1 VRILKWAGGLVLL
14 LVVALV
20 LFIAFG
26 LNTLRGPIT
35 RAVTNATG
43 RELRIEGDLK
53 PLWSWL
59 YPRFRAEK
67 VSFANPDWASEDYLF
82 RADALE
88 ASIALLPLLRGRVVV
103 PKMHLQRPEVFL
115 ERDAEGRKNWLLDRE
130 PDGSRASRVHILA
143 LTLDQGRLKYDD
155 AIRDTH
161 IAAQLAGDA
170 HGIGFAAKGKYRGL
184 PATASGRGGPVLAV
198 RSDKAPYPLKAEAR
212 IGSTS
217 LTADGTITDLAEL
230 SGLNLMIQLGGESM
244 EQLYDLV
251 GIAFPDTSRYSTS
264 GRLIGAGSTLRYEK
278 FTGRVGESDLAG
290 TLQVDTGGKRPFM
303 RGELVSQLL
312 NLADLGP
319 LVGTR
324 QPKQGGVLPDAAF
337 DAARW
342 NSVDADVTLKAGTL
356 KRPEELPLENLSTR
370 IQMRDAVL
378 TLDPL
383 EFGTAGGRLAGPI
396 RLDGRE
402 APIRADARI
411 RVQDLQLSKLF
422 PTVEVSRASVGAVS
436 GLIELTGAGNSV
448 AKMIGSANGKV
459 GVYVDS
465 GQVSKMVME
474 MVALDFWNLAK
485 VVLRGDEPVEIRC
498 AIADFDVKDGLMRT
512 NALVLDTSVMSITG
526 EGTIN
531 LRDETISLK
540 IAPHPK
546 AASLASLRS
555 PLYIAGTFSQPKVS
569 RDARRI
575 AEKGAGALVLGILN
589 PLLAVLPLI
598 YEGKGQD
605 SNCGKL
611 IAQATSSSRPSPSGE
626 PEQHPPAQS
635 AR

>member
-1 VRILKWAGGLVLL
+1 
-14 LVVALV
+14 
-20 LFIAFG
+20 
-26 LNTLRGPIT
+26 
-35 RAVTNATG
+35 
-43 RELRIEGDLK
+43 
-53 PLWSWL
+53 
-59 YPRFRAEK
+59 
-67 VSFANPDWASEDYLF
+67 
-82 RADALE
+82 
-88 ASIALLPLLRGRVVV
+88 
-103 PKMHLQRPEVFL
+103 
-115 ERDAEGRKNWLLDRE
+115 
-130 PDGSRASRVHILA
+130 
-143 LTLDQGRLKYDD
+143 
-155 AIRDTH
+155 
-161 IAAQLAGDA
+161 
-170 HGIGFAAKGKYRGL
+170 
-184 PATASGRGGPVLAV
+184 
-198 RSDKAPYPLKAEAR
+198 
-212 IGSTS
+212 
-217 LTADGTITDLAEL
+217 
-230 SGLNLMIQLGGESM
+230 
-244 EQLYDLV
+244 
-251 GIAFPDTSRYSTS
+251 
-264 GRLIGAGSTLRYEK
+264 
-278 FTGRVGESDLAG
+278 
-290 TLQVDTGGKRPFM
+290 M
-303 RGELVSQLL
+303 RGELLSQLL

-383 EFGTAGGRLAGPI
+383 EFGTAGGKLAGPI

-436 GLIELTGAGNSV
+436 GLIELAGVGDSV
-448 AKMIGSANGKV
+448 AKMIGSANGKL

-465 GQVSKMVME
+465 GQVSKLVME
-474 MVALDFWNLAK
+474 VVALDFWNLAK

-498 AIADFDVKDGLMRT
+498 AIADFDVKDGLLRA

-526 EGTIN
+526 EGTIS
-531 LRDETISLK
+531 LRDETLNLK
-540 IAPHPK
+540 IVPHPK

-569 RDARRI
+569 RDVRRL
-575 AEKGAGALVLGILN
+575 AEKGAGALALGILN

-598 YEGKGQD
+598 HEGKGQD

-611 IAQATSSSRPSPSGE
+611 IAQATSSGRSSPSGE

>member
-1 VRILKWAGGLVLL
+1 VRILKWVGGAVVL

-26 LNTLRGPIT
+26 LNTLRGPIM

-53 PLWSWL
+53 PLWSWVH
-59 YPRFRAEK
+59 PRFRAEK
-67 VSFANPDWASEDYLF
+67 VSFANPDWASEDYMF

-88 ASIALLPLLRGRVVV
+88 TSIEVLALLRGRVVV
-103 PKMHLQRPEVFL
+103 PKMHLQRAEVLL
-115 ERDAEGRKNWLLDRE
+115 ERDAEGRKNWLLERKQDS
-130 PDGSRASRVHILA
+130 SRASRVHILA
-143 LTLDQGRLKYDD
+143 LTLDQGKLKYDD
-155 AIRDTH
+155 ALRDTH
-161 IAAQLAGDA
+161 IAAQLTSDA
-170 HGIGFAAKGKYRGL
+170 HGVNFAARGKYNGL
-184 PATASGRGGPVLAV
+184 PAFASGRGGPVLAV
-198 RSDKAPYPLKAEAR
+198 RSDKAYPLKAEAR
-212 IGSTS
+212 IGATS
-217 LTADGTITDLAEL
+217 LTADGTITNLAEL
-230 SGLNLMIQLGGESM
+230 SALDLMIQLSGESM
-244 EQLYDLV
+244 GQLYDVV
-251 GIAFPDTSRYSTS
+251 GIAFPDTSRYTTS
-264 GRLIGAGSTLRYEK
+264 GRLIGNGSVIRYEN

-290 TLQVDTGGKRPFM
+290 MLQVDAGGKRPFM
-303 RGELVSQLL
+303 RGDLVSQLL

-319 LVGTR
+319 LVGTK

-342 NSVDADVTLKAGTL
+342 NSVDADVKLKAGTI
-356 KRPEELPLENLSTR
+356 KRPEQLPLEDLSTR

-378 TLDPL
+378 MLDPL
-383 EFGTAGGRLAGPI
+383 EFGAAGGKLAGPI

-402 APIRADARI
+402 APIRADAKI
-411 RVQDLQLSKLF
+411 RVRDLQLSKLF

-436 GLIELTGAGNSV
+436 GLIDLTGAGNSV

-465 GQVSKMVME
+465 GRVSKLVME
-474 MVALDFWNLAK
+474 MVALDLWNLAK
-485 VVLRGDEPVEIRC
+485 VAIQGDEPVEIRC

-512 NALVLDTSVMSITG
+512 NAFVFDTTVMNITG

-531 LRDETISLK
+531 LRHETINLK
-540 IAPHPK
+540 IVPHPK
-546 AASLASLRS
+546 ARSLASLRS
-555 PLYIAGTFSQPKVS
+555 PLYIAGTFSQPQVS
-569 RDARRI
+569 RDVRRI

-611 IAQATSSSRPSPSGE
+611 IAEATSSGRSSPSGE
-626 PEQHPPAQS
+626 PK
-635 AR
+635 

>member
-1 VRILKWAGGLVLL
+1 MRILKWVGGVVLL

-20 LFIAFG
+20 LFVAFG

-53 PLWSWL
+53 PLWSWVH
-59 YPRFRAEK
+59 PRFRAEK
-67 VSFANPDWASEDYLF
+67 VSFANPDWASEDYMF

-88 ASIALLPLLRGRVVV
+88 ASIEVLPLLRGRVVV

-115 ERDAEGRKNWLLDRE
+115 ERDAEGRKNWLLERKQDS
-130 PDGSRASRVHILA
+130 SRASRVHILA
-143 LTLDQGRLKYDD
+143 LTLDQGKLKYDD
-155 AIRDTH
+155 ALRDTH
-161 IAAQLAGDA
+161 IAVQLAGDA
-170 HGIGFAAKGKYRGL
+170 RGVSFAAKGKYNGL
-184 PATASGRGGPVLAV
+184 PASASGRGGPVLAV
-198 RSDKAPYPLKAEAR
+198 DGDKAPYPLKAEAR

-217 LTADGTITDLAEL
+217 LAADGTITNLAEL
-230 SGLNLMIQLGGESM
+230 SALNLMIQLSGESM
-244 EQLYDLV
+244 EQLYDVV
-251 GIAFPDTSRYSTS
+251 GIAFPDTSRYTTS
-264 GRLIGAGSTLRYEK
+264 GRLTGNGGVIRYEN

-290 TLQVDTGGKRPFM
+290 TLQVATGGKRPFM
-303 RGELVSQLL
+303 RGDLVSQLL
-312 NLADLGP
+312 SLADLGP

-342 NSVDADVTLKAGTL
+342 NSVDADVKLKAGTI
-356 KRPEELPLENLSTR
+356 KRPEQLPLENLSTR

-378 TLDPL
+378 MLDPL
-383 EFGTAGGRLAGPI
+383 EFGTAGGKLAGQI

-402 APIRADARI
+402 SPIRADAKI

-422 PTVEVSRASVGAVS
+422 PTIEVSRASVGAVS

-448 AKMIGSANGKV
+448 AKMIGSANGKL

-465 GQVSKMVME
+465 GRVSKLVME
-474 MVALDFWNLAK
+474 MVALDLWNLAK
-485 VVLRGDEPVEIRC
+485 VAIQGDEPVEIRC
-498 AIADFDVKDGLMRT
+498 AIADFDVKDGLLRA

-531 LRDETISLK
+531 LRDETINLK
-540 IAPHPK
+540 IVPHPK
-546 AASLASLRS
+546 ARSLASLRS

-569 RDARRI
+569 RDVRRI
-575 AEKGAGALVLGILN
+575 AEKGAGAFVLGILN

-605 SNCGKL
+605 SNCGRL
-611 IAQATSSSRPSPSGE
+611 IAQATSSGRPSPSGE
-626 PEQHPPAQS
+626 P
-635 AR
+635 R

>member
-1 VRILKWAGGLVLL
+1 MRILKGVGEFVLL

-20 LFIAFG
+20 LFVAFG

-53 PLWSWL
+53 PLWSWVH
-59 YPRFRAEK
+59 PRFRAEK
-67 VSFANPDWASEDYLF
+67 VSFANPDWASEDYMF

-88 ASIALLPLLRGRVVV
+88 ASIAVLPLLRGRVVV

-115 ERDAEGRKNWLLDRE
+115 ERDAEGRKNWLLDRRQ
-130 PDGSRASRVHILA
+130 DGSRASRVYILA
-143 LTLDQGRLKYDD
+143 LTLDQGRFRYDD

-161 IAAQLAGDA
+161 IAAQLASDA
-170 HGIGFAAKGKYRGL
+170 RGINIAAKGKYHGL
-184 PATASGRGGPVLAV
+184 SATASGRGGPVLAV
-198 RSDKAPYPLKAEAR
+198 RGDKAPYPLKAEAR

-217 LTADGTITDLAEL
+217 LTADGTITAEL
-230 SGLNLMIQLGGESM
+230 SELNLMIQLSGESM
-244 EQLYDLV
+244 DQLYDLV
-251 GIAFPDTSRYSTS
+251 GIAFPDTRRYSTS
-264 GRLIGAGSTLRYEK
+264 GRLIGNGSVIRYEK
-278 FTGRVGESDLAG
+278 FAGRVGESDLAG
-290 TLQVDTGGKRPFM
+290 TLQVDPSGKRPFL
-303 RGELVSQLL
+303 RGELVSELL

-356 KRPEELPLENLSTR
+356 KRPEQLPLEDLSTR

-378 TLDPL
+378 VLDPL
-383 EFGTAGGRLAGPI
+383 EFGTAGGKLAGPI

-402 APIRADARI
+402 APIRADAKI

-436 GLIELTGAGNSV
+436 GLIELTGGGDSV
-448 AKMIGSANGKV
+448 AKMIGSANGKL

-465 GQVSKMVME
+465 GRVSKLVME
-474 MVALDFWNLAK
+474 MVALDLWNLAK
-485 VVLRGDEPVEIRC
+485 VAIQGDEPVEIRC

-512 NALVLDTSVMSITG
+512 NALVLDTSVMNITG
-526 EGTIN
+526 EGTVN
-531 LRDETISLK
+531 LRDETINLK
-540 IAPHPK
+540 IVPHPK
-546 AASLASLRS
+546 AGSLASLRS
-555 PLYIAGTFSQPKVS
+555 PLYIGGTFSQPKVS
-569 RDARRI
+569 RDVRRL
-575 AEKGAGALVLGILN
+575 AEKGAGALALGILN

-605 SNCGKL
+605 SNCGRL
-611 IAQATSSSRPSPSGE
+611 IAEATSSSRPSPSGE
-626 PEQHPPAQS
+626 PKPRPPAQS